1 MPFERKR
8 NDSIGRGPGW
18 FTIGYGHGDVIGN
31 RMHTLRWGSTPTL
44 LAFLVLCSLMS
55 GRMLPLAHQEYLY
68 GCLWLPFQ
76 CISLW
81 GMFRWAR
88 LLFPRQFQG
97 PLGATACLFLLPP
110 MLVLPWMNGGRA
122 VLQLL
127 FTSLACLL
135 SFKIWL
141 RDGWKIPSL
150 LFLGLTVTAGI
161 LTNPW
166 FFLVL
171 PWVLLPLWKAGR
183 RRSGP
188 IIGATVLLAL
198 TIVCRHFSIK
208 AVIETSGSLP
218 FPFDPGLLWERTASW
233 EENLVVLVA
242 SLLWLLLLFTI
253 LYHAGRGFFASAA
266 WRSTCEIRLL
276 AGAGSVLA
284 LLCLFFGGTI
294 FSFVLPVAAWL
305 SLLPAFYLV
314 LVLGWV
320 NMADRWR
327 RSRSVPNLPAE
338 QPVIVVYGIALSMLL
353 SLL

>member
-1 MPFERKR
+1 MQ
-8 NDSIGRGPGW
+8 
-18 FTIGYGHGDVIGN
+18 
-31 RMHTLRWGSTPTL
+31 TLRWGSTPTL
-44 LAFLVLCSLMS
+44 LAFMVLCSLMS
-55 GRMLPLAHQEYLY
+55 GRMVPLAREEYLY

-81 GMFRWAR
+81 GMLRWAR

-110 MLVLPWMNGGRA
+110 MLVLPWMNSGWA

-127 FTSLACLL
+127 PISLSCLL

-150 LFLGLTVTAGI
+150 LLLGLTVTAGI

-183 RRSGP
+183 RRSGS
-188 IIGATVLLAL
+188 ILGATVLLAL
-198 TIVCRHFSIK
+198 TIVGRLFPVK
-208 AVIETSGSLP
+208 VVTKTSASLP
-218 FPFDPGLLWERTASW
+218 FPFDPGVLWERIVFW
-233 EENLVVLVA
+233 GENLGVLVV
-242 SLLWLLLLFTI
+242 SLVWLLLLSTI
-253 LYHAGRGFFASAA
+253 LYHAARGFFASDA

-284 LLCLFFGGTI
+284 LLCFCFGGTI
-294 FSFVLPVAAWL
+294 FPFVLPVAAWL
-305 SLLPAFYLV
+305 SLLPALYLV

>member
-1 MPFERKR
+1 MQ
-8 NDSIGRGPGW
+8 
-18 FTIGYGHGDVIGN
+18 
-31 RMHTLRWGSTPTL
+31 TLRWGSTPTL
-44 LAFLVLCSLMS
+44 IAFMVLCSLMS
-55 GRMLPLAHQEYLY
+55 GGMLPLARGEYLY

-81 GMFRWAR
+81 GMLRWAR

-110 MLVLPWMNGGRA
+110 MLVLPWMNSGRA

-127 FTSLACLL
+127 PISLACLL

-150 LFLGLTVTAGI
+150 LLLGLTVTTGI

-183 RRSGP
+183 RRSGT
-188 IIGATVLLAL
+188 ILGATVLLTL
-198 TIVCRHFSIK
+198 TIVCSLLSAK
-208 AVIETSGSLP
+208 AVSATSGSLP
-218 FPFDPGLLWERTASW
+218 FPFDPGFLWERIASW
-233 EENLVVLVA
+233 EENQGILVA

-253 LYHAGRGFFASAA
+253 LYYAVRGIFAPDA

-276 AGAGSVLA
+276 AGAGSALA
-284 LLCLFFGGTI
+284 LFSLCFGGTI
-294 FSFVLPVAAWL
+294 FPFVLPSAAWL
-305 SLLPAFYLV
+305 SLLPAFYLF

-338 QPVIVVYGIALSMLL
+338 QPVIMVYGIALSMLL